1 MSSRSR
7 RIRIPP
13 PSLEPRKGG
22 WTPPK
27 SPPTHGEVEPWG
39 HPPPSIP
46 SPQRGTEGFW
56 GVSTLP
62 VPPSDPTA
70 APLPPRSC
78 CPNIGPGFC
87 PVPTAPFPGEE
98 GVSGKPGLAAKVGA
112 SLGPPNTAGQ
122 VQDPTAHE
130 WGGGDGREW
139 SRSWAGGAANPA
151 LQYLRPQKM
160 QNFPPS
166 QDHGRAKK
174 ETHHPPKGLFLS
186 PQSPHPQR
194 PMTAGTHPAAAPSPG
209 VRGPWSIPKP
219 QKGPCCQQ
227 PPLLHLP
234 GTSSSYGARNQ
245 HPTAFPTLLRP

>member
-70 APLPPRSC
+70 APPPPRSR

-87 PVPTAPFPGEE
+87 PVPTAPFPGE
-98 GVSGKPGLAAKVGA
+98 GF
-112 SLGPPNTAGQ
+112 LGSPDSTQRWVRVWDPPIQRDKFRTPL
-122 VQDPTAHE
+122 PTRTE
-130 WGGGDGREW
+130 PVLGR
-139 SRSWAGGAANPA
+139 G
-151 LQYLRPQKM
+151 
-160 QNFPPS
+160 
-166 QDHGRAKK
+166 
-174 ETHHPPKGLFLS
+174 
-186 PQSPHPQR
+186 
-194 PMTAGTHPAAAPSPG
+194 
-209 VRGPWSIPKP
+209 
-219 QKGPCCQQ
+219 
-227 PPLLHLP
+227 
-234 GTSSSYGARNQ
+234 SS
-245 HPTAFPTLLRP
+245 

>member
-70 APLPPRSC
+70 APPPPRSC

-130 WGGGDGREW
+130 NG
-139 SRSWAGGAANPA
+139 AGPGQGEQLTQPCNTCVRRRCKIFLP
-151 LQYLRPQKM
+151 LRIMAGQKKKHTT
-160 QNFPPS
+160 PPR
-166 QDHGRAKK
+166 GCFCLPRA
-174 ETHHPPKGLFLS
+174 PI
-186 PQSPHPQR
+186 
-194 PMTAGTHPAAAPSPG
+194 PSVP
-209 VRGPWSIPKP
+209 
-219 QKGPCCQQ
+219 
-227 PPLLHLP
+227 
-234 GTSSSYGARNQ
+234 
-245 HPTAFPTLLRP
+245 